1 MFQFHIELWFLRKFI
16 HAIIQQADLVTQSED
31 GITKHSFLEQGALLQ
46 NDAKHLAVING
57 HFKTQRLKCS
67 MDNLQK
73 EVHIFFYEASEKS
86 LADHVT
92 HHKCS
97 KA

>member
-1 MFQFHIELWFLRKFI
+1 MVSKKVQD
-16 HAIIQQADLVTQSED
+16 AIIQQGDLVTQSED
-31 GITKHSFLEQGALLQ
+31 GIAKHSFLEQGVLLQ

-73 EVHIFFYEASEKS
+73 EVRILFYEASEKS

-92 HHKCS
+92 HRKCS

>member
-1 MFQFHIELWFLRKFI
+1 MVLRKFI
-16 HAIIQQADLVTQSED
+16 HANVRQGALVLQTEG
-31 GITKHSFLEQGALLQ
+31 GISKHSFLEQGALLQ
-46 NDAKHLAVING
+46 NDAKHLSVTNG

-73 EVHIFFYEASEKS
+73 EVHILFLKAIEKS
-86 LADHVT
+86 LADHVS
-92 HHKCS
+92 HHICW